1 MTSANDSVDD
11 GMTDADGRR
20 IPVGMCVLLTFGA
33 MLAMAMYG
41 GLLYMCYRAW
51 RRNGTV
57 GPPPVDVGAN
67 ELAVPILRVVR
78 NVPADYRHPA
88 GQGERG
94 VAENL
99 DGPIDEVE
107 FSELKS

>member
-11 GMTDADGRR
+11 GMTNADGRR

-67 ELAVPILRVVR
+67 ELAAPILPRHALARRNPAAEDPDELVV
-78 NVPADYRHPA
+78 
-88 GQGERG
+88 
-94 VAENL
+94 
-99 DGPIDEVE
+99 DEVE
-107 FSELKS
+107 FTELRS